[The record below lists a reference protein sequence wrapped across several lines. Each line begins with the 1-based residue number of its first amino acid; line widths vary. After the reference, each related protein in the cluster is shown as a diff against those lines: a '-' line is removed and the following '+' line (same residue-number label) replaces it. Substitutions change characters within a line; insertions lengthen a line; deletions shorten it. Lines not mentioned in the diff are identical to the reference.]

1 MSATLFLAAAA
12 AAQDPMMAPAKT
24 APLTPAAKAAARAA
38 ELLQRYDRNGDGKID
53 EDERA
58 DAKESMIKEQVD
70 RQMARQAL
78 AQATPEQLRQRV
90 LELFDADRDGRL
102 DETER
107 ATAEKAAAERA
118 ADPAA
123 PVALLR
129 EELMKRFDANT
140 NGRLEPEERAA
151 VRDFLAARR
160 EAAAETATPSGAP
173 SPAVKPAAGAE
184 SPLLARAELLKRF
197 DRNADGRI
205 DAAERETLET
215 TLRSEW
221 STHPGFLRRW
231 DANSDGKIDDAEWTA
246 AREEQRRRFRAEET
260 K

>member
-1 MSATLFLAAAA
+1 
-12 AAQDPMMAPAKT
+12 MAPAKT
-24 APLTPAAKAAARAA
+24 APMTPAAKAAARAA
-38 ELLQRYDRNGDGKID
+38 ELLQRFDKNGDGKID

-58 DAKESMIKEQVD
+58 DAKEAMIKEQVD

-78 AQATPEQLRQRV
+78 AQASPEQLRQRV

-102 DETER
+102 DEAER

-129 EELMKRFDANT
+129 EELLKRFDANA
-140 NGRLEPEERAA
+140 NGRLEPEERTA
-151 VRDFLAARR
+151 VREFLAARR
-160 EAAAETATPSGAP
+160 AAAAEPSA
-173 SPAVKPAAGAE
+173 PAVVTDAPTSAPAPVAAKPLAGAE
-184 SPLLARAELLKRF
+184 APLLSRAELLKRF

-205 DAAERETLET
+205 DATERETLET
-215 TLRSEW
+215 TLRTEW

-231 DANSDGKIDDAEWTA
+231 DANADGKIDDTEWTA
-246 AREEQRRRFRAEET
+246 AREEQRRRFRGEET

>member
-1 MSATLFLAAAA
+1 
-12 AAQDPMMAPAKT
+12 MAPAKT
-24 APLTPAAKAAARAA
+24 APMTPAAKAAARAA
-38 ELLQRYDRNGDGKID
+38 ELLHRFDKNGDGKID

-58 DAKESMIKEQVD
+58 DAKETMIKEQVD

-102 DETER
+102 DEAER

-129 EELMKRFDANT
+129 EELLKRFDANA
-140 NGRLEPEERAA
+140 NGRLEPEERTA
-151 VRDFLAARR
+151 VRDFLASRR
-160 EAAAETATPSGAP
+160 EAAAEPAAPAVQPGAP
-173 SPAVKPAAGAE
+173 TSAPVAAKAAGAE
-184 SPLLARAELLKRF
+184 APLLSRADLLKRF

-205 DAAERETLET
+205 DAAERENLET
-215 TLRSEW
+215 TLRAEW
-221 STHPGFLRRW
+221 SSHPGFLRRW
-231 DANSDGKIDDAEWTA
+231 DANADGKIDDAEWTA
-246 AREEQRRRFRAEET
+246 AREEQRRRFRGEET